1 MKETRKQ
8 IIPNNAMGTEQKE
21 NAGIVA
27 LYLEAARAA
36 QAADSV
42 LVQLFQP
49 ELPACSCLEALC
61 TLEPVGRK

>member
-1 MKETRKQ
+1 
-8 IIPNNAMGTEQKE
+8 MGTEQKE
-21 NAGIVA
+21 NAGMMA
-27 LYLEAARAA
+27 LNLEAPRVA

-49 ELPACSCLEALC
+49 ELPACSRLEALC